1 MVEFTLCMA
10 RKKIKITLPQFP
22 SHVKI
27 SKNKS
32 MKLGYNKIYAGINH
46 FVREKT
52 VRQIHEFVEA
62 HVPIGLELPVP
73 VGTHLRIYVPINYG
87 NVRMVKGNITW
98 KPPHDRYKP
107 NWDLDN
113 LAFIW
118 LKSLNDGLVKAGIL
132 PDDTVEYLNSTA
144 YSVHFVKTFEQ
155 RKLVYEIKYTTND
168 DKRV

>member
-52 VRQIHEFVEA
+52 VRQIHDFVEA
-62 HVPIGLELPVP
+62 HVPMGLELPVP

>member
-52 VRQIHEFVEA
+52 VRQIHDFVEA
-62 HVPIGLELPVP
+62 HVPMGLELPVP
-73 VGTHLRIYVPINYG
+73 VGTHLRIYGPINDG
-87 NVRMVKGNITW
+87 NVRMVKVNITW

-118 LKSLNDGLVKAGIL
+118 LKSLNDGLVKAGVL

-155 RKLVYEIKYTTND
+155 RKLVYEIKYTAND
-168 DKRV
+168 D

>member
-1 MVEFTLCMA
+1 MA

-27 SKNKS
+27 SKTKS

-62 HVPIGLELPVP
+62 YVPIGLELPAP

-118 LKSLNDGLVKAGIL
+118 LKSLNDGLVKAGVL

-168 DKRV
+168 D